1 MKVAIH
7 VMSYMFTS
15 EGEHHP
21 KQRNG
26 GVIMEIYFMRITEMF
41 MAGLIILNGVMMII
55 SASDLGGINAWL
67 QKHFACFR
75 TEDEGSPDRN
85 RKNHSPSR
93 NAADLK

>member
-1 MKVAIH
+1 
-7 VMSYMFTS
+7 
-15 EGEHHP
+15 
-21 KQRNG
+21 
-26 GVIMEIYFMRITEMF
+26 MEIYFMRITEIF

-85 RKNHSPSR
+85 RKNHGASR